1 VSLVLFAVMVGGY
14 GAGALAAVL
23 RRSGRFARAAAGAGA
38 MLGAVAGLAL
48 AVRVLVSGVPFV
60 LERPEILT
68 LAGGLALKLD
78 ALGAFFLAAV
88 SLVAFPA
95 ALYGVSYSEVYET
108 RRSLRLLGVM
118 LNLFL
123 LTMSLVPLA
132 DNVLTFLAVWEGMSL
147 TSYFLVMT
155 ESDDAETV
163 RAGNWYLGMTQ
174 FGLAFLLGA
183 FLLLSGAGGTSFDAL
198 RAAAPTLSPA
208 LRGLVFLLALVG
220 FGSKAGLIPLH
231 VWLPL
236 AHPAAP
242 SHVSALMSGVMI
254 KMGVYGI
261 LRVGLDLLGGGPA
274 WWGGL
279 ALAVGAVSA
288 LLGVLYALMEHDLK
302 RLLAYH
308 SVENVGI
315 IFIGL
320 GAGFMFQSYG
330 LGALAALALV
340 GGLYHTLN
348 HACFKALLF
357 LGAGAVLHAT
367 GSRNMEEL
375 GGLVKRMPRTALC
388 FLIGAAAISALPPLN
403 GFVSEW
409 LVFQA
414 LLGGAAIPRAEV
426 AVLMPIAVAM
436 LALTSGLAAACFV
449 KAFGI
454 TFLGIP
460 RSAEAEHA
468 GEVPA
473 AMQVGMAMLALG
485 CVVLGLG
492 AFVMVPARE
501 WPRFS
506 FPGRSEPCF
515 LLGAVIA
522 GLGGLPTGAVAFTL
536 RLPLRVSGAVGQMSP
551 AILFLGLAL
560 LLGLIP
566 VLLRLGGAARALRVS
581 ATWGCGRVV
590 QTPRMQYTATSF
602 AEPLRRVFAE
612 LYRPTEDLTID
623 FHPDSRYFVQSIE
636 YRAHILPWFERYLY
650 EPLIAWVKVWAA
662 RARAMQ
668 SGSVHAYL
676 SYLVAALVVLL
687 ALLMATGK

>member
-23 RRSGRFARAAAGAGA
+23 RRSGAFARAVAGAGA

-48 AVRVLVSGVPFV
+48 AVRVLVTGVPFV
-60 LERPEILT
+60 LERPGILT
-68 LAGGLALKLD
+68 LEGGLALKLD

-95 ALYGVSYSEVYET
+95 ALYGASYSEVYET

-155 ESDDAETV
+155 ESDEAETV

-183 FLLLSGAGGTSFDAL
+183 FLLLAGSGGTSFDAL

-279 ALAVGAVSA
+279 VLAVGAVSA

-367 GSRNMEEL
+367 GTRNMEEL

-426 AVLMPIAVAM
+426 AVLMPIAVGM
-436 LALTSGLAAACFV
+436 LALTSGLAAVCFV

-468 GEVPA
+468 HEVPA

-485 CVVLGLG
+485 CVVFGLG
-492 AFVMVPARE
+492 AFVMVPA
-501 WPRFS
+501 
-506 FPGRSEPCF
+506 
-515 LLGAVIA
+515 LGAVIA
-522 GLGGLPTGAVAFTL
+522 GLGGLPAGAVVFSF

-560 LLGLIP
+560 LLGVIP
-566 VLLRLGGAARALRVS
+566 ILLRLGGAARALRVS